1 MTANSENAFEMLQ
14 RRQSAQSAVSEESF
28 SDFADER
35 TGVRFDKILSGDNE
49 IISKFLFSN
58 FSTKYTVKEGN
69 FFDTEYYLALTC
81 QWHCLYF
88 I

>member
-35 TGVRFDKILSGDNE
+35 TGVRFDKILSGNSE
-49 IISKFLFSN
+49 TNSKFLFSN
-58 FSTKYTVKEGN
+58 FLTNYTVKEGN
-69 FFDTEYYLALTC
+69 YSTLKCSIAFT
-81 QWHCLYF
+81 YF

>member
-35 TGVRFDKILSGDNE
+35 TGVRFDKILSGDSE
-49 IISKFLFSN
+49 TISMFLFSN
-58 FSTKYTVKEGN
+58 FSTKYKVKEGN
-69 FFDTEYYLALTC
+69 FFDTEYYLALKC
-81 QWHCLYF
+81 SIAF
-88 I
+88 ILSS

>member
-35 TGVRFDKILSGDNE
+35 TRVRFEKILSGDSE
-49 IISKFLFSN
+49 TISKLLFPN
-58 FSTKYTVKEGN
+58 FSIKNTVKEGN
-69 FFDTEYYLALTC
+69 FLTMNTI
-81 QWHCLYF
+81 WS
-88 I
+88 

>member
-35 TGVRFDKILSGDNE
+35 SGVRFDKILSGNSE

-69 FFDTEYYLALTC
+69 FLT
-81 QWHCLYF
+81 LKFSIAF
-88 I
+88 ILSS